1 MVFKIFDRD
10 YSVFH
15 MVIPSFLITYLLI
28 VSGWSLLYAQDTK
41 QPLSNPAATPQT
53 APAQKP
59 PDGKA
64 NPPQKISKAGNAVS
78 LNFNRADL
86 VEIIHV
92 LAQHLKLTYTIDPD
106 VKGTVTIHT
115 PEPVKEDDLFPVF
128 NQILR
133 ANGAIAIKTGEVYR
147 ISTIEKGKGL
157 ASPMGTEKEGGY
169 TIEIVPIRFFAV
181 AEMKRL
187 LLPFLTQGG
196 EIAEYPRGN
205 FLVIMDLPS
214 NIQRLIEIKDLIDIN
229 VFVGTRMEIYQPK
242 GASAEELAE
251 EMNKIMRAFGS
262 SAVQAEGFAAQFVPL
277 PRINQLLVISHSD
290 AAWAYVKRW
299 LDRIDTIGEGPGRRV
314 FVYPVENGKAT
325 DLAEILGQVLGL
337 TSGSKKGTHRTL
349 RELHSGGTPASK
361 TPGEGKIPSVP
372 GIQPQ
377 PPKTY
382 DEDTRPIEPAA
393 PGVLKPSEPETG
405 STTSP
410 QGIKSEE
417 QIRIVPDPATNSL
430 IIYGTAQEFQGV
442 KNILKELDIMPRQVL
457 MEVLIAEVTLTD
469 DLRFGIEYEILR
481 KGDSFTDLI
490 PVIPV
495 QISGGLNAVAGTGK
509 SSVRAFI
516 NTLVNKS
523 KAKVLSSPTV
533 LATDNQPAR
542 IQVGSEEPIATG
554 QQTSIEGGTLTTT
567 VQYRNTGRILTI
579 IPQVNSQG
587 LVNLQIKAEVS
598 ERGTEV
604 TVGRDTFPSFETRD
618 AETTAV
624 VQDGETLFIGGII
637 NERKTRSRAGVPLLM
652 DIPILGYLFGVT
664 TNSVERTELVMLI
677 TPHVIRNS
685 EEARSVTEEFK
696 ERLQAVTQEI
706 ERAKKESQQKEER
719 P

>member
-1 MVFKIFDRD
+1 MIFKIFDRD
-10 YSVFH
+10 YPALHVGTL
-15 MVIPSFLITYLLI
+15 SFLFIYVLS
-28 VSGWSLLYAQDTK
+28 VSWWSMLYAQETK
-41 QPLSNPAATPQT
+41 QALPDPAATSQA

-59 PDGKA
+59 PEGKA
-64 NPPQKISKAGNAVS
+64 NPPQKISKAGNVVS

-86 VEIIHV
+86 VEVIHV

-106 VKGTVTIHT
+106 VKGTITIHT
-115 PEPVKEDDLFPVF
+115 PEPVKKDDLFPVF

-147 ISTIEKGKGL
+147 ISTIEKGKGS
-157 ASPMGTEKEGGY
+157 ASPKGREKEGGY

-196 EIAEYPRGN
+196 EIVDYPRGN

-229 VFVGTRMEIYQPK
+229 VFIGTRMEIYQPR

-251 EMNKIMRAFGS
+251 EMNKMMRAFGS
-262 SAVQAEGFAAQFVPL
+262 SAVQAEVFAAQFVPL

-325 DLAEILGQVLGL
+325 DLAEILNQVLGI
-337 TSGSKKGTHRTL
+337 TSGSKKVTHRAL
-349 RELHSGGTPASK
+349 RELHSGGTPAQK
-361 TPGEGKIPSVP
+361 TPGEGKIPSIS
-372 GIQPQ
+372 GAQSQ
-377 PPKTY
+377 STMTY
-382 DEDTRPIEPAA
+382 DEGTRPIEPA
-393 PGVLKPSEPETG
+393 PGVLKPSGAETG
-405 STTSP
+405 STTTP

-430 IIYGTAQEFQGV
+430 IIYGTVQEFQGV
-442 KNILKELDIMPRQVL
+442 KNILKDLDIMPRQVL

-469 DLRFGIEYEILR
+469 DLRFGVEYEILR

-490 PVIPV
+490 PIIPV
-495 QISGGLNAVAGTGK
+495 QISGGLSAVAGTG
-509 SSVRAFI
+509 SGSVRSFI

-523 KAKVLSSPTV
+523 KAKILSSPTV

-567 VQYRNTGRILTI
+567 VEYRNTGRILTI

-652 DIPILGYLFGVT
+652 DIPLLGYLFGIT

-685 EEARSVTEEFK
+685 EEARGVTEEFK
-696 ERLQAVTQEI
+696 ERLSAVTQEI
-706 ERAKKESQQKEER
+706 ERAKKERQQKEER